1 MYTDLKVLYLRWN
14 IAANICNTSHPI
26 FFICENILI
35 EQISIYFLVPS
46 RVTYLFFFCN
56 QEIFNFLSTEILTQ
70 SKSMFGCNLKF
81 RTFNEF
87 WLVEMFKAL
96 FNNIC
101 LFFIW
106 MSVCR
111 YSWQLCRYISDGCI
125 GWRVVSRVVTRQPLH
140 WLQTAPLRKPWR
152 PFVAGNWLNAQP
164 KQ

>member
-1 MYTDLKVLYLRWN
+1 MKYCCKYLQYLASNFFYLWEYTDRTN
-14 IAANICNTSHPI
+14 IHILSCTFTCN
-26 FFICENILI
+26 
-35 EQISIYFLVPS
+35 ISI
-46 RVTYLFFFCN
+46 FFCN